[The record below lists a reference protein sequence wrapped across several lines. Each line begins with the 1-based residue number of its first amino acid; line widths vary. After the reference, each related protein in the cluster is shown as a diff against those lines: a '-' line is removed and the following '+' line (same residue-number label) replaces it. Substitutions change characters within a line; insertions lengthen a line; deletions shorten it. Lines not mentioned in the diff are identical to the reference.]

1 MPDFVID
8 TNFYISGFQTLPS
21 TFSKFAK
28 AIKPLN
34 FKIHMP
40 FYIKNE
46 MRFFLQREITPHVKT
61 AEVNQS
67 EFNKFLQKVHTH
79 TTSLPQK
86 PDLSVIFLADKLGA
100 TIVSSD
106 LKLLETAELI
116 GIPTL
121 TNSAF
126 ISLVLE
132 ENKDSSLTSFLK
144 ELENKLMTA
153 EIRYSIE
160 STNRYDPVK
169 RIRKIIDSAISVI
182 RTEYEERITQ
192 LAQSDLSETDGFS
205 IESLELKELIGE
217 IQSDLQRLE
226 DDFNSGRYM
235 ELESELL
242 ARIREITDYLID
254 WKLAVDTIEDHI
266 IYNEALLLLGRL
278 HYLSCIALIENKKV
292 ELARVYMDKLLM
304 ILLQN
309 SEANEQYGID
319 THFLRMII
327 LLLSGQFQRL
337 NSYFTPAFEDE
348 CNQFQRA
355 DVVNVLKALI
365 LLTVIL
371 GSEKAV
377 EAAKDYDY
385 DNIEFI
391 NQLGFKFMQLEDLE
405 KASMMFEQTFYLSL
419 NSKNRGLCIASLEY
433 LGWLYFSGFQAA
445 KSTIQHLYELLIKK
459 FPEIKSSYQVN
470 LQVTNKPK
478 ELENFV
484 SSSYQALSSLAV
496 DLKSPLYCVGVTY
509 MKEKNKIKPLIR
521 VMNWGMMARIGIID
535 ENQDLI
541 QNSSLGNT
549 IHLIDGRF
557 KVVPAS
563 SHFRKQHEV
572 ELILH
577 IDHVSQ
583 PTILCRS
590 PGGWELTTI
599 ADK

>member
-8 TNFYISGFQTLPS
+8 TNFYISGFQTLPT

-121 TNSAF
+121 ANSAF
-126 ISLVLE
+126 ISFVLE

-182 RTEYEERITQ
+182 RTEYEEKITQ

-242 ARIREITDYLID
+242 ARIREINDYLKD

-266 IYNEALLLLGRL
+266 IYN
-278 HYLSCIALIENKKV
+278 
-292 ELARVYMDKLLM
+292 
-304 ILLQN
+304 
-309 SEANEQYGID
+309 
-319 THFLRMII
+319 
-327 LLLSGQFQRL
+327 
-337 NSYFTPAFEDE
+337 
-348 CNQFQRA
+348 
-355 DVVNVLKALI
+355 
-365 LLTVIL
+365 
-371 GSEKAV
+371 
-377 EAAKDYDY
+377 
-385 DNIEFI
+385 
-391 NQLGFKFMQLEDLE
+391 
-405 KASMMFEQTFYLSL
+405 
-419 NSKNRGLCIASLEY
+419 
-433 LGWLYFSGFQAA
+433 
-445 KSTIQHLYELLIKK
+445 
-459 FPEIKSSYQVN
+459 
-470 LQVTNKPK
+470 
-478 ELENFV
+478 
-484 SSSYQALSSLAV
+484 
-496 DLKSPLYCVGVTY
+496 
-509 MKEKNKIKPLIR
+509 
-521 VMNWGMMARIGIID
+521 
-535 ENQDLI
+535 
-541 QNSSLGNT
+541 
-549 IHLIDGRF
+549 
-557 KVVPAS
+557 
-563 SHFRKQHEV
+563 
-572 ELILH
+572 
-577 IDHVSQ
+577 
-583 PTILCRS
+583 
-590 PGGWELTTI
+590 
-599 ADK
+599 